1 MSTTLTAIQI
11 TNALVTVA
19 LNGLIAAQKYNTL
32 IQKAHAE
39 GREITLDEL
48 SALKAE
54 STKLT
59 NEVLEK
65 LG

>member
-1 MSTTLTAIQI
+1 MSTLAAIEI

-19 LNGLIAAQKYNTL
+19 LNGLIAAQKYNSL

-39 GREITLDEL
+39 GREITLEEL
-48 SALKAE
+48 SVLKDE
-54 STKLT
+54 SSRLT
-59 NEVLEK
+59 QEVLEK